1 MNEIVKQ
8 SQNYKDFEKLSFLL
22 VDIPIRTEVYRQ
34 MKLTHFYRD
43 SWLTILK
50 HIEIIYNILRES
62 EEDDL
67 LENVQLFTENS
78 TDKVTTGQ

>member
-1 MNEIVKQ
+1 
-8 SQNYKDFEKLSFLL
+8 
-22 VDIPIRTEVYRQ
+22 
-34 MKLTHFYRD
+34 MKLTHFNRD
-43 SWLTILK
+43 SWLTIFS

-67 LENVQLFTENS
+67 LENVQLFNENS

>member
-1 MNEIVKQ
+1 
-8 SQNYKDFEKLSFLL
+8 
-22 VDIPIRTEVYRQ
+22 
-34 MKLTHFYRD
+34 MKLTHFNRE
-43 SWLTILK
+43 SWSTIFN
-50 HIEIIYNILRES
+50 HIEIIYNIFRES